1 MINKKCN
8 MPKLSIGDL
17 TSKLPIIQGGM
28 GIGVSGASLVS
39 AVSNEGGIGVLSA
52 AGMGFELP
60 GYKNNPI
67 KCSIQALKD
76 DIKKVRE
83 RTGGIFGINIM
94 VALTNFPEMVSTA
107 IDEKVDIIFAG
118 AGLPLDLP
126 KYLVKGAKTKL
137 VPIISSAKAA
147 NLLIRN
153 WVRKYH
159 YVPDAFVVEGPMAG
173 GHIGVKT
180 EELDREEYSLET
192 IIPQVVAIVRAYE
205 EQLGKKIPVI
215 AAGGIYTGADI
226 RRFMDMGASGV
237 QMGTR
242 FVATEECDA
251 SMEFKKSY
259 VNCKKEDLMII
270 TSPVGMPGR
279 AIRNSFLQSMEDGKK
294 QPVNCPFHC
303 IKTCQL
309 ENSPYCISTALI
321 NARKGNLK
329 NGFAFAGQN
338 AYRTTDIL
346 SVRELIESL
355 EAEYLQVSQIEIRKG
370 Y

>member
-1 MINKKCN
+1 MEKNKEKKFE

-17 TSKLPIIQGGM
+17 TAKLPIIQGGM
-28 GIGVSGASLVS
+28 GIGVSGASLVT

-52 AGMGFELP
+52 AGMGFEMP
-60 GYKNNPI
+60 GYRKDPI
-67 KCSIQALKD
+67 TCSIQALRD
-76 DIKKVRE
+76 EVKKVRAASK
-83 RTGGIFGINIM
+83 GIFGINIM
-94 VALTNFPEMVSTA
+94 VALSNFPEMVTTA

-126 KYLVKGAKTKL
+126 KYLIKGAKTKL

-147 NLLIRN
+147 NLLIKK
-153 WVRKYH
+153 WVQKYN
-159 YVPDAFVVEGPMAG
+159 YIPDAFVVEGPMAG
-173 GHIGVKT
+173 GHIGVKK
-180 EELDREEYSLET
+180 EELESKEFSLEE
-192 IIPQVVAIVRAYE
+192 IMPQVLRVVHEYE
-205 EQLGKKIPVI
+205 EQLGRKIPVI
-215 AAGGIYTGADI
+215 AAGGIYTGEDI
-226 RRFMDMGASGV
+226 RHFVEMGASGV

-259 VNCKKEDLMII
+259 VDCQKEDLMII
-270 TSPVGMPGR
+270 KSPVGMPGR
-279 AIRNSFLQSMEDGKK
+279 AIRNSFLEAAEEGAK

-338 AYRTTDIL
+338 AYRTTEIL
-346 SVRELIESL
+346 SVHQLLSNLQL
-355 EAEYLQVSQIEIRKG
+355 EYQQA
-370 Y
+370 